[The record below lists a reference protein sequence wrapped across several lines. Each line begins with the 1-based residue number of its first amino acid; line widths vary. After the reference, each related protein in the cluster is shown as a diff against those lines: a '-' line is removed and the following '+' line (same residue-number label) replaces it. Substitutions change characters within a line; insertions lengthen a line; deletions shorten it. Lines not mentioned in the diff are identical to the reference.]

1 LKGSALQGGSGNP
14 LLGLTRDVDKGFEVI
29 ETERSAIEPRSGLI
43 LERPREGRC
52 EERFSLT
59 FCQIVAL
66 MLPHRSVFAGLL
78 LVAILFPPLLK

>member
-1 LKGSALQGGSGNP
+1 MLQGMSGDP
-14 LLGLTRDVDKGFEVI
+14 LLGFTRHADKGLKVI
-29 ETERSAIEPRSGLI
+29 ETERGPIAPRTGLI
-43 LERPREGRC
+43 FP
-52 EERFSLT
+52 FSLT